1 MSKIR
6 CPRCDSCGFEED
18 ENYEH
23 STCSVC
29 IGMGYLIE
37 AWLPGFEPEEDEMND
52 GQKQT
57 VNHVYHFLKNL
68 KYHYDIGSYLCNG
81 RKPNDTNLKSMIWYL
96 ETNFPKDML
105 KHEMGEDES
114 RYPISYSEKMQ
125 DDLEPIEGDEDG

>member
-1 MSKIR
+1 M
-6 CPRCDSCGFEED
+6 D
-18 ENYEH
+18 
-23 STCSVC
+23 
-29 IGMGYLIE
+29 
-37 AWLPGFEPEEDEMND
+37 D

-57 VNHVYHFLKNL
+57 INHIYYFLKDL
-68 KYHYDIGSYLCNG
+68 LYKYEIGFYQCNG
-81 RKPNDTNLKSMIWYL
+81 RKPDDTNLKSMIWYL